1 MAETEKIT
9 INMNAVDLGKVDL
22 LVDQGFYSNR
32 TDFIRTAIRN
42 QLVVHSA
49 EVEEIVV
56 RKSYVMGVSHYSK
69 KELEELRASNMKIDV
84 KVIGLLAFD
93 EDVDG
98 ELIKQTI
105 ESIQVKGVLKASRN
119 VKEAIANL

>member
-42 QLVVHSA
+42 QLAAHTA
-49 EVEEIVV
+49 EVEEIIV
-56 RKSYVMGVSHYSK
+56 RKSYVIGVMHYSK
-69 KELEELRASNMKIDV
+69 KELVELRASNTKIKV
-84 KVIGLLAFD
+84 KVVGLLAFD
-93 EDVDG
+93 DDIEGD
-98 ELIKQTI
+98 LIKETI
-105 ESIQVKGVLKASRN
+105 ESVQVKGILKANSDA
-119 VKEAIANL
+119 KAAIAAL